1 MKFKK
6 SEFILLKNTSYR
18 NAEDLYVRKSD
29 ISAIYRHLREKD
41 DWVFVIKG
49 FTDPITIKSNEDI
62 DEIVEDLI
70 TS

>member
-18 NAEDLYVRKSD
+18 NAEDLYIRKSD
-29 ISAIYRHLREKD
+29 ISALYRHIREKD
-41 DWVFVIKG
+41 DWVVVVKG
-49 FTDPITIKSNEDI
+49 FSDPITIRANEELSEVI
-62 DEIVEDLI
+62 EDLI